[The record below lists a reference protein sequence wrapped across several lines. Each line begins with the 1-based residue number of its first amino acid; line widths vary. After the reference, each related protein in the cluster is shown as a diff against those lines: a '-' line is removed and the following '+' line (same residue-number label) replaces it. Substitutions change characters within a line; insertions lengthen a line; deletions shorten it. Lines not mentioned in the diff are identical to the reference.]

1 MLRVS
6 VPVSGASNYN
16 VEGNFVRD
24 SGTGE
29 ARVDSTIGSRFW
41 DLADWWHSD
50 TDGMSLDRESFTHTA
65 YQRIVEGDFV
75 RDSGTGEARVD
86 STIGSRFWDLADWW
100 HSDTDGMSLDR
111 ESFTHTAYQRIVNN
125 LGKAAIPYI
134 LQDLEE
140 RHGHW
145 YDALGMLTGED
156 AVDAGVNGNLR
167 QARKAWLRWGRTNH
181 YI

>member
-1 MLRVS
+1 MTTAGGVTNWYECSKGNERFDTPSRVS
-6 VPVSGASNYN
+6 AASGMVSVTVSVDAPVYYH
-16 VEGNFVRD
+16 VWVFVRD

-29 ARVDSTIGSRFW
+29 ARVDPTLAPRFW

-65 YQRIVEGDFV
+65 YQRIVE
-75 RDSGTGEARVD
+75 E
-86 STIGSRFWDLADWW
+86 
-100 HSDTDGMSLDR
+100 
-111 ESFTHTAYQRIVNN
+111 

-134 LQDLEE
+134 LQDLQA

-145 YDALGMLTGED
+145 YDALRILSGD
-156 AVDAGVNGNLR
+156 DSVDAGANGSMR
-167 QARKAWLRWGRTNH
+167 RARNAWLSWGKAKK